1 MRITTQ
7 LDIPFEL
14 KVNNK
19 PVFYKDIRIGRIS
32 KSYIKDGK
40 IWMNIIVNKKKQQF
54 FKKLINLLKEI

>member
-14 KVNNK
+14 KINNK
-19 PVFYKDIRIGRIS
+19 PIFYKDIRIGRIS

-40 IWMNIIVNKKKQQF
+40 LWINIIVNKKKQQF
-54 FKKLINLLKEI
+54 FKKLSQLLKEI